1 MVILDT
7 NVVIDHLR
15 LLSSKD
21 SKLVKLAEQLPKE
34 NFAISMI
41 TVQELYEGQ
50 STKDEK
56 IEQVLLSTIA
66 PMTILP
72 YTFDVA
78 KKAGQINRD
87 TKHTIGLGDAAIA
100 AAAVINGA
108 SLYTLNKRHF
118 QGIKGLELLDLTRN

>member
-87 TKHTIGLGDAAIA
+87 TKQTIGLGDAAIA